1 MQVGVNVTC
10 MYANFCGCGLSCFGD
25 IDFVLFLFTINYD
38 AILYFL
44 RVVSCMLITDYMSLT
59 TFSFHLISNE
69 DKWNHSH
76 SLSLSFIPLSL
87 TREGDDYFL
96 K

>member
-1 MQVGVNVTC
+1 MPIFVGVASPVLEILILF
-10 MYANFCGCGLSCFGD
+10 YSCLLLIMMQFY
-25 IDFVLFLFTINYD
+25 I
-38 AILYFL
+38 FL

-76 SLSLSFIPLSL
+76 SLSLSFILSEL
-87 TREGDDYFL
+87 NL
-96 K
+96 